1 MGGGLFTTPLGV
13 QKQRRNMKAF
23 FKDIFDY
30 HNQTNQK
37 LVKLFFL
44 NPDKISERSIFLFSH
59 SINAHQIWNSRILKT
74 DSVGVTDVHSIAE
87 CESMNEKNYMNS
99 LKIIDQYD
107 LSDKVVY
114 GNSGGNQFI
123 NSVQEIL
130 FHISNHFSHHRGQ
143 IMTDLRQSGIELFI
157 TDYIFF
163 KR

>member
-1 MGGGLFTTPLGV
+1 
-13 QKQRRNMKAF
+13 MKAF

-30 HNQTNQK
+30 HNHTNQK

-44 NPDKISERSIFLFSH
+44 NSDKISERSIFLFSH

-74 DSVGVTDVHSIAE
+74 DPVGVNDVHTIAV
-87 CESMNEKNYMNS
+87 CESMNEKNYLDSM
-99 LKIIDQYD
+99 KIIDQYD
-107 LSDKVVY
+107 FSDRIEY
-114 GNSGGNQFI
+114 RSFDGNPFI
-123 NSVQEIL
+123 NSVKEIL

-143 IMTDLRQSGIELFI
+143 IMADLRQSGIEPFI